1 MHKKRE
7 LDYAE
12 LKAEYNKLINDI
24 EAMKLMSYYNEN
36 KKLKQELENSKRLI
50 VKLQRRNRE
59 LSLLL
64 NVLIVQL
71 FNIHNRIMRN
81 WFPLNFF
88 EKSNIH

>member
-1 MHKKRE
+1 MYKKRE

-24 EAMKLMSYYNEN
+24 DCMKLMSYYNEN

-64 NVLIVQL
+64 HVKLKNGD
-71 FNIHNRIMRN
+71 
-81 WFPLNFF
+81 
-88 EKSNIH
+88 

>member
-24 EAMKLMSYYNEN
+24 EGMKLMSYYNEN

-64 NVLIVQL
+64 HVKLKNGD
-71 FNIHNRIMRN
+71 
-81 WFPLNFF
+81 
-88 EKSNIH
+88 

>member
-1 MHKKRE
+1 MLKKRE

-24 EAMKLMSYYNEN
+24 EGMKLMSYYNEN

-64 NVLIVQL
+64 QVKLKNGD
-71 FNIHNRIMRN
+71 
-81 WFPLNFF
+81 
-88 EKSNIH
+88 

>member
-12 LKAEYNKLINDI
+12 LKAEYNKLINDV
-24 EAMKLMSYYNEN
+24 EGMKLMSYYNEN

-64 NVLIVQL
+64 HVK
-71 FNIHNRIMRN
+71 
-81 WFPLNFF
+81 LN
-88 EKSNIH
+88 KGD

>member
-64 NVLIVQL
+64 NVKLK
-71 FNIHNRIMRN
+71 NGD
-81 WFPLNFF
+81 
-88 EKSNIH
+88 